1 MLHTVVFKYIDY
13 LGGNTMNAFTENA
26 KNRTINGT
34 TTENGAYALST
45 TGTKLLDLYGSI
57 GGLRD
62 ADDKRVFNMLEA
74 ALAEDKLLAT
84 KIIFYARD
92 VREGIGERDLPR
104 RMLRYLAFNHPEM
117 VKPNIKL
124 MGEYGR
130 YDDLYSLVGTP
141 LEKDIWAFMRSQLIE
156 DWNNMNADKPVS
168 LLAKWIKTVDASSP
182 KTRKLGIDTA
192 INLGY
197 ADTIPTYKRCIR
209 KLRKY
214 IDIVE
219 RKMSNGEWSEIS
231 YENVPSRAALVHRA
245 AFRRHDE
252 ERYSDYIT
260 KALEGKAKINTGAVT
275 PYDLVHKVL
284 YQENSWG
291 DTEFIDS
298 DGTVEAMWRQLP
310 DYVDTDT
317 NILCV
322 VDTSGSM
329 DGGPIEVALGLGL
342 YFAEHNKGD
351 FKDLFITFSSK
362 PSFQA
367 IRGETLCEKLK
378 NMGREYW
385 DGCTD
390 LMAAFK
396 LVLEHAQ
403 KFDVPE
409 KDMPKAILVISDM
422 EIDDASYIGVD
433 YEYNTAVECIEE
445 EYRAHGYELPNLIFW
460 DVDSRHDVFHT
471 DADRRG
477 VQLASGESPAIFKS
491 VIECLG
497 FTPFE
502 SMMKVL
508 NSERYRA
515 ITVE

>member
-92 VREGIGERDLPR
+92 VREGVGERDLPR

-182 KTRKLGIDTA
+182 KTRKLGIETA

-197 ADTIPTYKRCIR
+197 GDTIPTYKRCIR

-219 RKMSNGEWSEIS
+219 RKMSCGEWSNIQ
-231 YENVPSRAALVHRA
+231 YDKVPSRASLVHRN
-245 AFRRHDE
+245 AFMRHDE
-252 ERYSDYIT
+252 ERYKEYIS
-260 KALEGKAKINTGAVT
+260 KAINGEAKINTGAVT
-275 PYDLVHKVL
+275 PYDLVHQV
-284 YQENSWG
+284 
-291 DTEFIDS
+291 IDQRDFGTYDDE
-298 DGTVEAMWRQLP
+298 DGTVEAMWQQLP
-310 DYVDTDT
+310 DYVNTDT

-329 DGGPIEVALGLGL
+329 DGRPIEVALGLGL

-351 FKDLFITFSSK
+351 YKDLFITFSSK
-362 PSFQA
+362 PAFQA
-367 IRGETLCEKLK
+367 IRGDSLCEKLK
-378 NMGREYW
+378 SMGRDW
-385 DGCTD
+385 WGNNTN
-390 LMAAFK
+390 LISAFK
-396 LVLEHAQ
+396 LILDHALQ
-403 KFDVPE
+403 HHVPE
-409 KDMPKAILVISDM
+409 KDMPKAIIVISDM
-422 EIDDASYIGVD
+422 EIDSCTEESYIYSTAIED
-433 YEYNTAVECIEE
+433 IQEQFDEY
-445 EYRAHGYELPNLIFW
+445 GYKLPDIVFW
-460 DVDSRHDVFHT
+460 NVASRNNVFHA
-471 DADRRG
+471 DADRRN